1 MSKRLL
7 DYDPNSRTATWHDYD
22 EVNKVTTIAEIQDV
36 EPALDTAK
44 ALRHADVGGAKGLNE
59 YSKQGIKNNWWHV
72 ASIPNSV
79 IIKWK
84 KEKGVD
90 VFNKHQWKEV
100 QKLLNDSEY
109 AYLRTGTGRV

>member
-1 MSKRLL
+1 MSKRLI
-7 DYDPNSRTATWHDYD
+7 DYDAESQTQTWHDYD
-22 EVNKVTTIAEIQDV
+22 EVNDITTIAEVQDC
-36 EPALDTAK
+36 EPSLDMSK
-44 ALRHADVGGAKGLNE
+44 ALRNADVGGAKGLNE

-79 IIKWK
+79 IVKWK

>member
-1 MSKRLL
+1 MSKRLI
-7 DYDPNSRTATWHDYD
+7 DYDAESQTQTWHDYD
-22 EVNKVTTIAEIQDV
+22 EVNDITTIAEVKDC
-36 EPALDTAK
+36 ETSLDMSK
-44 ALRHADVGGAKGLNE
+44 ALRNADVGGAKGLNE

>member
-7 DYDPNSRTATWHDYD
+7 DYDPITRTQTWHEYD
-22 EVNKVTTIAEIQDV
+22 EVNNVTTIAEVQDV
-36 EPALDTAK
+36 EPALNLNK
-44 ALRHADVGGAKGLNE
+44 AVQNYDVGGAKGLNE
-59 YSKQGIKNNWWHV
+59 YSKQGIKNDWWHV

-84 KEKGVD
+84 KEKGID
-90 VFNKHQWKEV
+90 IFNKNQWNEV
-100 QKLLNDSEY
+100 KKLLNDSEY